1 MTRVQDTAL
10 HCRRSSEASQH
21 SEAPRRNIT
30 EGRVDTWTRGEHLY
44 CLMIDI
50 LLRLLHT
57 VHVSTCPP
65 AAEAD
70 IYSLPEGGQDKY
82 DLLEEIGQGTY
93 GLVHRCASNII
104 YNLHCPNHFI
114 TTVASCWIPQGSGD
128 QLRHAPRCQDH

>member
-1 MTRVQDTAL
+1 M
-10 HCRRSSEASQH
+10 
-21 SEAPRRNIT
+21 
-30 EGRVDTWTRGEHLY
+30 
-44 CLMIDI
+44 

-93 GLVHRCASNII
+93 GLVHRCIITTINII
-104 YNLHCPNHFI
+104 NHFI
-114 TTVASCWIPQGSGD
+114 TIVASCWVSQGSGD